1 MIKKRG
7 KRIIHHQTKFL
18 KNKLIYPMSY
28 SSGIFNLETSFKL
41 EFELEKGEKKIE
53 NKMEKD

>member
-41 EFELEKGEKKIE
+41 EFELEKGE